1 MNDTQ
6 DVARATKKGA
16 PRKKNAARGRAAND
30 HQQPA
35 PAGASRDTGAVPDAL
50 DSRHAGS
57 SRQQPLHAEEA
68 SSSVDDGEQLEL
80 ELEVFE
86 SERLPPDWRPRQDL
100 HSIEFPLWSLQKGKD
115 TRTRVYRVND
125 KLVRIIP
132 SMMGA
137 ANIFDKDIL
146 VYAATIIRKAADANL
161 KTSRRIRFRV
171 RDYLR
176 YVNRSTGGRSYSAIL
191 DACRRLRGTTVET
204 NVDLE
209 LDSGFEEIELAGE
222 DPLDDSVVGR
232 RGSGPD
238 GEGDRK
244 VKERTRGFGFIE
256 DYDVI
261 EYTASGDGAV
271 ELEVVLSRWTYNAII
286 KRRVLT
292 MHPGYFGLGQPLE
305 RRLYDIAKKHCGD
318 KLWWKIGLGKLH
330 EKTGSAQELKY
341 FRRDIVDLMTADR
354 MPEFHLAL
362 DDERAQ
368 VVFFRCD
375 KEDRKQDAR
384 LAAQI
389 HQELIAKKLT
399 KWFFALR
406 RWDSRADP
414 KTQMEL
420 IPA

>member
-6 DVARATKKGA
+6 DAARAAKKSA
-16 PRKKNAARGRAAND
+16 PQKKNPARGRTVNEDQQAA
-30 HQQPA
+30 A
-35 PAGASRDTGAVPDAL
+35 AAASANLRAVPD
-50 DSRHAGS
+50 GPS
-57 SRQQPLHAEEA
+57 ST
-68 SSSVDDGEQLEL
+68 DDGEQLEL
-80 ELEVFE
+80 ELDVFE
-86 SERLPPDWRPRQDL
+86 SERLPADWRPRQDL

-115 TRTRVYRVND
+115 TRTRVYRVSD

-132 SMMGA
+132 STMGA

-176 YVNRSTGGRSYSAIL
+176 YVNRSTGGRSYTAIL
-191 DACRRLRGTTVET
+191 DSCRRLRGTTVET

-209 LDSGFEEIELAGE
+209 LESGFEEIALAGE
-222 DPLDDSVVGR
+222 SVPVDLAARKEGA
-232 RGSGPD
+232 GPD
-238 GEGDRK
+238 GEADRK

-271 ELEVVLSRWTYNAII
+271 ELEVILSRWTYNAII

-318 KLWWKIGLGKLH
+318 KLWWKIGLEKLH

-341 FRRDIVDLMTADR
+341 FRRDIVDMMMADR
-354 MPEFHLAL
+354 MPEFHVAI

-375 KEDRKQDAR
+375 KENRKLDAG

-399 KWFFALR
+399 KWFFSLR

-414 KTQMEL
+414 KTQLAL
-420 IPA
+420 IPD